1 MYIHIGGEEAV
12 LMKDIIGIMD
22 IENTSTS
29 IVTRNFL
36 RKMEEKGKVITASLD
51 LPKSMVVTTEYVYIT
66 PVSPQTLEKRFKM
79 WQAGRKD

>member
-1 MYIHIGGEEAV
+1 MYIHIGGDKAV

-29 IVTRNFL
+29 SVTRNFL
-36 RKMEEKGKVITASLD
+36 RKMEENGKIITTSYD
-51 LPKSMVVTTEYVYIT
+51 LPKSVVVTSEYVYIT

-79 WQAGRKD
+79 WETGRKD

>member
-36 RKMEEKGKVITASLD
+36 RKMTIY
-51 LPKSMVVTTEYVYIT
+51 P
-66 PVSPQTLEKRFKM
+66 
-79 WQAGRKD
+79 